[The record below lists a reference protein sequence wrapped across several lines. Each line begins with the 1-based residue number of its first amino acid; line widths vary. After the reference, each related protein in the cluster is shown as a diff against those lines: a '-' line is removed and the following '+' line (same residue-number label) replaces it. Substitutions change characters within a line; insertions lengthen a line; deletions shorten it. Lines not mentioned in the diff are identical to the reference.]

1 VAIGCGASIPFVGEM
16 TAALGGIPAL
26 LLGIE
31 DPTCGAH
38 AENESVHLGDLR
50 KGLRA
55 QVALYGLMAA
65 SAKR

>member
-1 VAIGCGASIPFVGEM
+1 MAIGCGASIPFVGEM

-26 LLGIE
+26 LLGVE

-50 KGLRA
+50 KALRA
-55 QVALYGLMAA
+55 QTALFAELAA
-65 SAKR
+65 LPR